1 MRRSWVPSVSPG
13 PRWKRKRESR
23 MTRRTL
29 RASAV
34 MLVLAGVLVASA
46 CGSGT
51 ASNKGRQAEPFPEG
65 ETLGKIERLPGGTA
79 VVSSALTLVTV
90 ACTNGHLT
98 VTTNLQSIVGTM
110 DCAQQIP
117 HETLGRFYGQSVSI
131 SYANARLR
139 IDSVSAG
146 TIDLPVN
153 GATITDLNATP

>member
-1 MRRSWVPSVSPG
+1 MA
-13 PRWKRKRESR
+13 
-23 MTRRTL
+23 RRTL

-34 MLVLAGVLVASA
+34 MLVLAGVLAASA

-51 ASNKGRQAEPFPEG
+51 GSKKARNAEPFPEG

-79 VVSSALTLVTV
+79 VVSNALTLVNV
-90 ACTNGHLT
+90 ACANGQLT

-117 HETLGRFYGQSVSI
+117 QETLGRFYGQSVSI

-146 TIDLPVN
+146 TLDLPVK
-153 GATITDLNATP
+153 GATITDVNATP

>member
-1 MRRSWVPSVSPG
+1 
-13 PRWKRKRESR
+13 
-23 MTRRTL
+23 MTGRTL

-34 MLVLAGVLVASA
+34 MLVLAGVLAASA
-46 CGSGT
+46 CGSSTG
-51 ASNKGRQAEPFPEG
+51 SKKVRNAEPFPEG

-79 VVSSALTLVTV
+79 VVSSALTLVSV
-90 ACTNGHLT
+90 ACANGQLT
-98 VTTNLQSIVGTM
+98 VTTNLQSIVGQM

-117 HETLGRFYGQSVSI
+117 QETLARFYGQSVSI